1 MHSDTTLKIWTL
13 AQHPNIR
20 TLSWA
25 FRSGGKWPCCWCQRW
40 LLVCQGLGSWESGL
54 PATWASW
61 KLCLPDPGW
70 WDAGGKKGALGVAGQ
85 QACLGQCHG
94 SREHP
99 CCWLFLKQ
107 GLKHP
112 EQCLDRAKVT
122 WCQRLPDLAKF
133 LPGTLV
139 YECVQ
144 VKRRWVVC
152 WKCGNSSC
160 IPPWCSRA
168 GNWSQIPRSSYAYAW
183 KVGPGLH
190 LHLHCWSSITSS
202 SNLQISHVFHG
213 KSLIQDPC
221 AGTWTEV

>member
-13 AQHPNIR
+13 AQHPNIC
-20 TLSWA
+20 TPSWA

-61 KLCLPDPGW
+61 KLCLPGPRW
-70 WDAGGKKGALGVAGQ
+70 WDAGGKKGALGVSGQ

-152 WKCGNSSC
+152 WKMWEQQLHPTMVQQSWELKPDSQILLCLCLESWS
-160 IPPWCSRA
+160 WCSSA
-168 GNWSQIPRSSYAYAW
+168 SSLLVLY
-183 KVGPGLH
+183 H
-190 LHLHCWSSITSS
+190 I
-202 SNLQISHVFHG
+202 F
-213 KSLIQDPC
+213 
-221 AGTWTEV
+221 